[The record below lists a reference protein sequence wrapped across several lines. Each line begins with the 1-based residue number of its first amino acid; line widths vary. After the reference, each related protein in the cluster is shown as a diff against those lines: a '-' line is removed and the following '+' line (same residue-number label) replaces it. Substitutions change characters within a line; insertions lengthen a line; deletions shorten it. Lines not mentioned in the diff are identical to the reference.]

1 MSAPR
6 TVRFLETIGT
16 GGFGSVYLAEVH
28 ARGGFVQRLA
38 VKVLSA
44 ELAASSD
51 VAARHRDEAR
61 LLALLNHDNIVK
73 VVDMVEIDGR
83 PALLMEVVD
92 GVDGGALLR
101 HAPLPARAAVEVG
114 QAVASALRFASE
126 TPEPGTGRPLAVV
139 HRDIKPANILISRHG
154 GVKVLDFGIARGD
167 FDREGRTES
176 VQFGTARYMAPE
188 QFLANESS
196 EKVDIYALGVTLLEL
211 LAGRQL
217 ARAPLQPEPFAAHV
231 RAALDAVLVAWAPQP
246 RATAH
251 ALLRSMCAWQ
261 PEDRPRAAEVHAA
274 CLGLAEQL
282 PGPGLARYAP
292 AAVPGL
298 IEARR
303 AKHHGSPR
311 PADATV
317 QPAPSRPR
325 DLRGPTGPD
334 LTLPTPRPTL
344 LDGRGGPD
352 APGLLGGDP
361 RALTGPIRPAPR
373 RGPAEA
379 RPAEPL
385 PPQPAPLTAQPSDD
399 TAALGRALAAPP
411 PITTTAPSAPAAGP
425 GGEGPTASTAAARR
439 TPPVEVQSVDTLDPP
454 PPP

>member
-1 MSAPR
+1 MNAPR

-188 QFLANESS
+188 
-196 EKVDIYALGVTLLEL
+196 
-211 LAGRQL
+211 
-217 ARAPLQPEPFAAHV
+217 
-231 RAALDAVLVAWAPQP
+231 
-246 RATAH
+246 
-251 ALLRSMCAWQ
+251 
-261 PEDRPRAAEVHAA
+261 
-274 CLGLAEQL
+274 
-282 PGPGLARYAP
+282 
-292 AAVPGL
+292 
-298 IEARR
+298 
-303 AKHHGSPR
+303 
-311 PADATV
+311 
-317 QPAPSRPR
+317 
-325 DLRGPTGPD
+325 
-334 LTLPTPRPTL
+334 
-344 LDGRGGPD
+344 
-352 APGLLGGDP
+352 
-361 RALTGPIRPAPR
+361 
-373 RGPAEA
+373 
-379 RPAEPL
+379 
-385 PPQPAPLTAQPSDD
+385 
-399 TAALGRALAAPP
+399 
-411 PITTTAPSAPAAGP
+411 
-425 GGEGPTASTAAARR
+425 
-439 TPPVEVQSVDTLDPP
+439 
-454 PPP
+454 